1 MYRTGDV
8 VRRQP
13 DGALQFLGRSDAQV
27 KIRGFRVEPA
37 RDRGGAARPTP
48 PCAMPT
54 SRSESGLAADL
65 D

>member
-37 RDRGGAARPTP
+37 EIAAVLHTHPAVRH
-48 PCAMPT
+48 AT
-54 SRSESGLAADL
+54 SRCGSAPTASRG
-65 D
+65 